1 MNELQQLLQKFTN
14 DLKVEVYNSIQT
26 LVDTLEARQTR
37 IINNLYLEITR
48 LQSQA
53 SSDTQKDQVPG
64 SQIDSG
70 LPPL

>member
-1 MNELQQLLQKFTN
+1 MNELQQLIQKFTN

-53 SSDTQKDQVPG
+53 SLDTQKDQALG